1 MEAIKIIRVTGISIM
16 FLDLGLRIAGVSGF
30 AAFIGAGLL
39 IGARLYQWHLTSR
52 QRSGNPNQI
61 SN

>member
-1 MEAIKIIRVTGISIM
+1 M